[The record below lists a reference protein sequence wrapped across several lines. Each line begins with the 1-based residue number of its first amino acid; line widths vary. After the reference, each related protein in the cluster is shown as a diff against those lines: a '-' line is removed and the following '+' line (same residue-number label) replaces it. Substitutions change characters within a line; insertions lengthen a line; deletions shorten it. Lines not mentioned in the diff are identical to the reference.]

1 MHPAST
7 SIKAFG
13 LYVIVT
19 GIALV
24 LAPVLLLAPLG
35 IATPTEIWVRV
46 LGALAVVI
54 GYYYWACG
62 VAGAV
67 DFFRASVRGRMLFAG
82 LIVLL
87 VAAFA
92 APAQL
97 LLFGVIDLA
106 GAAWTAQGL
115 RKTASNEAA
124 PAP

>member
-13 LYVIVT
+13 IYVIVT

-35 IATPTEIWVRV
+35 IAIPTEIWVRV
-46 LGALAVVI
+46 LGALVVVV

-62 VAGAV
+62 EAGAV
-67 DFFRASVRGRMLFAG
+67 DFFRASIRGRILFAG
-82 LIVLL
+82 LVVLL

-92 APAQL
+92 APVQL
-97 LLFGVIDLA
+97 LLFGAIDLA

-115 RKTASNEAA
+115 RKTASNEAT